1 MPVQNALID
10 PTALGPWPE
19 LVVAAAAIIGVAL
32 LYLLYSRAVRMDERL
47 KDLEGL
53 ARLEESLGE
62 LKEGASGVD
71 LERVEHLL
79 EDLRDANRRIG
90 RQLIDLTEQSV
101 TEPDPHEPN
110 RPVGPLL
117 GERITNR
124 LIVLGCERIEL
135 LIGAGDLE
143 RIAAEG
149 GEVGF
154 EARRDGAMAKGRVE
168 VSDGR
173 LVNVDISTSHQMFP

>member
-1 MPVQNALID
+1 VQNSLID
-10 PTALGPWPE
+10 LSAVGPWAD
-19 LVVAAAAIIGVAL
+19 LIAAAAAIAGVAL
-32 LYLLYSRAVRMDERL
+32 LYLLYTRIARVDERL

-53 ARLEESLGE
+53 ARLEET
-62 LKEGASGVD
+62 LKGLKDGATGVD

-79 EDLRDANRRIG
+79 EDLRDANRRVG
-90 RQLIDLTEQSV
+90 RQLIDLTEQTVSESV
-101 TEPDPHEPN
+101 SQETS

-135 LIGAGDLE
+135 LVGSGDLE

-154 EARRDGAMAKGRVE
+154 EARRDGALAKGRVE
-168 VSDGR
+168 VADGR